1 VKSFLRGRIN
11 NGLTDVD
18 CLVRDISA
26 AGATLS
32 FSRTITMPAIID
44 LHIPLKKQTMGAH
57 LDWRNGDE
65 MGVSFIEAAPQPVT
79 SVSRDIAKLT
89 ERVLKLEGEFAACA
103 KCWCAS
109 APKSRVYSHEI
120 RFCLL
125 SKGLVFRG
133 CHSL

>member
-32 FSRTITMPAIID
+32 FSRAITMPAIID
-44 LHIPLKKQTMGAH
+44 LHIPLKKQTMRARV
-57 LDWRNGDE
+57 DWRNGDE
-65 MGVSFIEAAPQPVT
+65 MGVLFIETAPQPAT

-89 ERVLKLEGEFAACA
+89 ERVLKLEGEIAALRKMLA
-103 KCWCAS
+103 RQRAEVLPNQDL
-109 APKSRVYSHEI
+109 AEA
-120 RFCLL
+120 
-125 SKGLVFRG
+125 G
-133 CHSL
+133 